1 MNRRGITVMARRP
14 GPEERCGHE
23 AGCQTHAI
31 YVVDDQPLCARH
43 GVEALEARVLRVRQ
57 DLVALGVH
65 ARVGEGHLIARGRN
79 LSRDDARALLA
90 KLHDLLEDYP
100 EPVEDLLRI
109 S

>member
-1 MNRRGITVMARRP
+1 MTRRP

-23 AGCQTHAI
+23 TGCEAHAI
-31 YVVDDQPLCARH
+31 CVVEDTALCGRH
-43 GVEALEARVLRVRQ
+43 GVEALETHVLRVHR

-65 ARVGEGHLIARGRN
+65 ARVGEGQLIARGRN
-79 LSRDDARALLA
+79 LSRDDARQLLA